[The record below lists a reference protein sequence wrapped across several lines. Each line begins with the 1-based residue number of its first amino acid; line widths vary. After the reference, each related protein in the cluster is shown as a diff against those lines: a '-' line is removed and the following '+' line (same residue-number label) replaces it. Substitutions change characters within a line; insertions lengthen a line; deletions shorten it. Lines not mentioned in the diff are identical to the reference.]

1 MKLFLLLMLGLTAFV
16 HNFSSPSYR
25 VQESRIS
32 VFIDASNKDGLA
44 SFNENVMYNLKFDKN
59 QLESASLIRN
69 LPVTNAEYFDLK
81 VKSDDVKILKYE
93 ISDKNK
99 VITGINNFDYDGVVK
114 LKVLKIEFEQNK
126 NEEKSNFNQGLV
138 NIDYSYKVKNY

>member
-59 QLESASLIRN
+59 HLFTL
-69 LPVTNAEYFDLK
+69 LL
-81 VKSDDVKILKYE
+81 
-93 ISDKNK
+93 
-99 VITGINNFDYDGVVK
+99 
-114 LKVLKIEFEQNK
+114 
-126 NEEKSNFNQGLV
+126 
-138 NIDYSYKVKNY
+138 